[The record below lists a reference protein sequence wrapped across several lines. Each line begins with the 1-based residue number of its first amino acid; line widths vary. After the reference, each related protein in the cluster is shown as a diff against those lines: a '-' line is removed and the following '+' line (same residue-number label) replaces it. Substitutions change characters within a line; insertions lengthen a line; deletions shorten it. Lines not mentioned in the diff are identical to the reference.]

1 MTKSENRAKGR
12 QGEQLATEYLE
23 KHGYRIVEKN
33 YKNCFGE
40 IDIIAKECGT
50 LVFIEVKMRNLI
62 SYGHPVLAVDIR
74 KQTKISK
81 TAAGYIAD
89 KRCDNVPCRFDVVSI
104 YKGNI
109 EVFKDAFELTEN
121 LSW

>member
-1 MTKSENRAKGR
+1 MKSENRVKGR

-23 KHGYRIVEKN
+23 KNGYRIVEKN
-33 YKNCFGE
+33 YRNCFGE

-62 SYGHPVLAVDIR
+62 SYGHPVLAVDIW

-89 KRCDNVPCRFDVVSI
+89 KRYDNVPCRFDVVSI

>member
-23 KHGYRIVEKN
+23 KHGYSIVVKN
-33 YKNCFGE
+33 YRNCFGE

-62 SYGHPVLAVDIR
+62 SYGHPVLSVDMR
-74 KQTKISK
+74 KQEKISK
-81 TAAGYIAD
+81 TAAGYIAE
-89 KRCDNVPCRFDVVSI
+89 KKCDNVPCRFDVVSI

-109 EVFKDAFELTEN
+109 EIFKDAFELTEK